1 MKKKKLYHKL
11 VRDRIPEIIQDSGK
25 DFQVRQESGD
35 RLRDY
40 AMRKLQEE
48 VMEFVENPCAEEAA
62 DIMEIMNFIC
72 HRQGIREQAIVAEAT
87 AKRVQRGAFEMGFI
101 LEWVEDEE

>member
-1 MKKKKLYHKL
+1 MKEKKIYHKL
-11 VRDRIPEIIQDSGK
+11 VRDRIPEIIQESGK
-25 DFQVRQESGD
+25 DYKVHQETGT

-72 HRQGIREQAIVAEAT
+72 YRQGIREQAIVAEAT
-87 AKRVQRGAFEMGFI
+87 AKRVRRGGFEMGFI
-101 LEWVEDEE
+101 LEWVEER

>member
-1 MKKKKLYHKL
+1 MKQKKLYHKL
-11 VRDRIPEIIQDSGK
+11 VRDRIPEIIEETGK
-25 DFQVRQESGD
+25 DFAVRQERGD
-35 RLRDY
+35 RLHDY

-72 HRQGIREQAIVAEAT
+72 YRLGIQEHTILAEAT
-87 AKRVQRGAFEMGFI
+87 AKHVKRGGFDMGYI
-101 LEWVEDEE
+101 LEWVEEE